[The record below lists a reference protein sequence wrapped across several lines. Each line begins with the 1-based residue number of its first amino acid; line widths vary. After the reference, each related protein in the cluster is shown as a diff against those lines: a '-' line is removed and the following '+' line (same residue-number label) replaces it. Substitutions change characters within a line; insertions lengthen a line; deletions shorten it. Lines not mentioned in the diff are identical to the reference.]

1 MIKIALL
8 LSILGPLAVVSTM
21 AEAKKDRP
29 PAYPADSF
37 ANATPIAM
45 GVLKRLVIN
54 PFGEV
59 DGLLLEDGTLAKY
72 PPHMGAEL
80 TAAVKPSDT
89 ISVRGFRENVGT
101 VKALI
106 ITNEATKR
114 AVTEHPP
121 TPGAAMVSKH
131 LRFATLGR
139 LQASGTVERAMYGKK
154 GEING
159 VMLNDGTVV
168 RFPPHAAFQFTAQ
181 LQPGQALE
189 VEGLGTQNEYGRAIE
204 AIAIGATPQT
214 LQPIYE
220 RPIGRTP

>member
-1 MIKIALL
+1 MFKIALL
-8 LSILGPLAVVSTM
+8 LSILGPLALLSTM

-29 PAYPADSF
+29 PPYSADAF
-37 ANATPIAM
+37 ANAAPVAM
-45 GVLKRLVIN
+45 GVLKRFVIN

-80 TAAVKPSDT
+80 TAAVRPSDT
-89 ISVRGFRENVGT
+89 ISVRGFRENTGT

-114 AVTEHPP
+114 SVIEHPP
-121 TPGAAMVSKH
+121 TPGAGVIPKH

-139 LQASGTVERAMYGKK
+139 LQASGTVERALLGKR

-168 RFPPHAAFQFTAQ
+168 RFPPHAVFQFGAQ
-181 LQPGQALE
+181 LQPGQTLAA
-189 VEGLGTQNEYGRAIE
+189 EGLGTQNEYGRAIE
-204 AIAIGATPQT
+204 AIAMGASPQT
-214 LQPIYE
+214 LQPIYD